1 MAPGDCS
8 GGYSRVRVSRIRGVV
23 LGGVSD
29 SLVFALQVVKWRQV
43 VSVVSEV
50 PLVVGGV
57 EVCVAVWSLI
67 EARNL
72 QLTRKR
78 ARMQL
83 RQVVNGV
90 KEPGP

>member
-8 GGYSRVRVSRIRGVV
+8 GGCSRVRVSLICGVV

-43 VSVVSEV
+43 VSVVSGV
-50 PLVVGGV
+50 PLVVGVV
-57 EVCVAVWSLI
+57 EACVAGWSVI
-67 EARNL
+67 VARNL

-83 RQVVNGV
+83 RQL
-90 KEPGP
+90 